1 MIGRTKFWHLDHVSK
16 WGLLKKGSNVFK
28 FVITNIQISHF
39 EMNHGV
45 DTLAIHVEMALQRFK
60 VLLSG
65 EVSDD
70 EQSTYRITYLH
81 ASKMSL

>member
-1 MIGRTKFWHLDHVSK
+1 MS
-16 WGLLKKGSNVFK
+16 
-28 FVITNIQISHF
+28 
-39 EMNHGV
+39 GV

-81 ASKMSL
+81 VSVPNNHMSGTTTVLPPWVEQPSTEQCVLQ